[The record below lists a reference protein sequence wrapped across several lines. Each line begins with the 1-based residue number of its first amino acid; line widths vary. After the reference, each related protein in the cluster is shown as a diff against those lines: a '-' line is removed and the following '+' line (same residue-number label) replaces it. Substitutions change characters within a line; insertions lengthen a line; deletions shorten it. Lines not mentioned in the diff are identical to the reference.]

1 MRALLI
7 GCVMGVLAMSLT
19 AACGEAQQEANE
31 IADEASAQLNEAKER
46 ASEGASGKAA
56 AAVDGAA
63 GQAAEAV
70 DTKGAVQ
77 AAEDAARQLEA
88 NVEQSLETEKET
100 YEKKRAEGE
109 GVVEAAGDAYE
120 AVLEEGTA
128 KAGE

>member
-1 MRALLI
+1 MMRALLI
-7 GCVMGVLAMSLT
+7 GCFMGVLAMSLT
-19 AACGEAQQEANE
+19 TACGEAKQDANE

-56 AAVDGAA
+56 AAVDDAA
-63 GQAAEAV
+63 HQAAEAV
-70 DTKGAVQ
+70 DTKG
-77 AAEDAARQLEA
+77 AARQLEA

-120 AVLEEGTA
+120 AVLEEGKA
-128 KAGE
+128 NAGE